1 MVSPVGHPLWSHHL
15 VGQPS
20 LSPFGQPSW
29 SSKLVT
35 QVGHPSWSTQLVNQ
49 VGQPLVTP
57 VGQPSW
63 SSKLVTPFFSKC
75 FRVFNKSMFKNLKS
89 LLKNGIFYKKK
100 GIPGIFCVR
109 LLRKRSTFPNPI
121 FKSRIIFGKDFPSRF
136 QSLTQNL
143 NFSTFGVRKS
153 RKTVFFRELI
163 LVCGY

>member
-1 MVSPVGHPLWSHHL
+1 MLVTPVGNSLSPLGHPLITSWSPFRHLSWTCQLVSLVGHPLWSHHL

-89 LLKNGIFYKKK
+89 LLKNGIFFKKNFINLK
-100 GIPGIFCVR
+100 NLLKSGIF
-109 LLRKRSTFPNPI
+109 F
-121 FKSRIIFGKDFPSRF
+121 RF
-136 QSLTQNL
+136 
-143 NFSTFGVRKS
+143 
-153 RKTVFFRELI
+153 
-163 LVCGY
+163 